1 MVDSYI
7 PGHISLYV
15 YMVGIII
22 PWVLLCWIRD
32 LKILTPFSM
41 MANVLIIVGMV
52 ITFIYLLH
60 DLPPISERKAFAS
73 WSQLP
78 LYFGT
83 TIYAFEGIGVVSWDR
98 WAVLLW
104 APVECGLVG
113 Y

>member
-7 PGHISLYV
+7 PGDVSVYV

-83 TIYAFEGIGVVSWDR
+83 TIYAFEGIGVVSEGDGGCCYGR
-98 WAVLLW
+98 RSSM
-104 APVECGLVG
+104 GLVG
-113 Y
+113 H